1 MTDALSADAIAQLF
15 AAAEE
20 GNLPDAAR
28 PPERRARSIRKI
40 NFGRPMMLS
49 LAEQRRFERAH
60 TTYCV
65 DAAARL
71 SNELLTTVELEVI
84 NSSQLA
90 WGGAV
95 GDVPQRSV
103 LGVARC
109 TPGDAKVL
117 MCVEEALVLRMI
129 ERLLGGSFT
138 ETQPSRRL
146 TEIDL
151 MLARG
156 VFEGLLAP
164 LSTVWRGLLGL
175 KLSLVDFESREKSLE
190 LLPSSESTLE
200 LTIEARDESASSTI
214 SLLVPHAAMKSAT
227 KSLGI
232 ATHDSDDGDSAED
245 ATAMRS
251 ALGSVHLEVRA
262 EAGQTGL
269 TLAEVLSLSKGDVV
283 RLGAAGSACIVA
295 GDSRLHRVRPGL
307 SGKRRAVQI
316 IDPIGGNR

>member
-1 MTDALSADAIAQLF
+1 MTDVLSADAIAQLF

-20 GNLPDAAR
+20 GNLPEGPRA
-28 PPERRARSIRKI
+28 PERRARSIRKI

-60 TTYCV
+60 TNYCL
-65 DAAARL
+65 DAASRL

-95 GDVPQRSV
+95 SDLPQPSV
-103 LGVARC
+103 LGVAAC
-109 TPGDAKVL
+109 TPGEAKVL
-117 MCVEEALVLRMI
+117 ICVEESLVLRMI

-151 MLARG
+151 MLARAI
-156 VFEGLLAP
+156 FAGLLAP

-175 KLSLVDFESREKSLE
+175 KLHLVDFESREKSLE

-200 LTIEARDESASSTI
+200 LTFEARDESASSTI
-214 SLLVPHAAMKSAT
+214 SLLVPHAAIKSAT

-232 ATHDSDDGDSAED
+232 TKPDSDEGDSVEEAE
-245 ATAMRS
+245 AMRS

-262 EAGQTGL
+262 EAGEAGL
-269 TLAEVLSLSKGDVV
+269 TLAQVLSLSEGDVV
-283 RLGAAGSACIVA
+283 RLGTAGSACITV
-295 GDSRLHRVRPGL
+295 GDSPLHRVRPGL

-316 IDPIGGNR
+316 IDRAAGER

>member
-1 MTDALSADAIAQLF
+1 MTDVLSADAIAQLF

-20 GNLPDAAR
+20 GNLPDGTA

-60 TTYCV
+60 TTYCL
-65 DAAARL
+65 DAASRL

-90 WGGAV
+90 WGGAI
-95 GDVPQRSV
+95 GDLPQPSV
-103 LGVARC
+103 IGVAKC

-117 MCVEEALVLRMI
+117 MCVEESLVLRMI

-164 LSTVWRGLLGL
+164 LSSVWRGLLGL
-175 KLSLVDFESREKSLE
+175 RLSLVDFESREKTLE
-190 LLPSSESTLE
+190 LFASNESTLE
-200 LTIEARDESASSTI
+200 LTIEARDDSASSTI
-214 SLLVPHAAMKSAT
+214 SLIVPHAAMKTAT
-227 KSLGI
+227 KSLG
-232 ATHDSDDGDSAED
+232 ATTHDSDDEDSVEEAE
-245 ATAMRS
+245 AMRS
-251 ALGSVHLEVRA
+251 VLGSVKLEVRA
-262 EAGQTGL
+262 EAGETGL
-269 TLAEVLSLSKGDVV
+269 TLAQVLSLSKGDVV
-283 RLGAAGSACIVA
+283 RLGAAGSACIIA

-316 IDPIGGNR
+316 VDRVGGGR